1 MVASFCREVGKAF
14 DSLLILESQSR
25 PVCVYPRLELVAVCK
40 MKPVQERPLVEA
52 DRRCPLSRAHRLLEL
67 PYVNLNQFRI
77 EPEPSCCREYQIA
90 SQRLSDPVHR
100 LIERVVCPRAGA
112 FRPEVG
118 LDRIARETLP
128 AAPAD
133 VRPSSLAGPR
143 RAPAQ
148 GAGGREVSTRCMT
161 APCSPCRWP
170 AMQITDTP
178 LCSTR
183 WTSEAVHYDPPQTS
197 HRHRHHCLCR
207 HHS

>member
-40 MKPVQERPLVEA
+40 MNPVQERPLVEA

-77 EPEPSCCREYQIA
+77 EPELSCCREYQIA

-118 LDRIARETLP
+118 LDPIARETLP
-128 AAPAD
+128 TAPAEM
-133 VRPSSLAGPR
+133 RPSFDAASRPCPAPGSGLPGALNMVHDPTMLTTPMARDADQRNAGMFHAVDVSGCSL
-143 RAPAQ
+143 
-148 GAGGREVSTRCMT
+148 
-161 APCSPCRWP
+161 
-170 AMQITDTP
+170 
-178 LCSTR
+178 
-183 WTSEAVHYDPPQTS
+183 
-197 HRHRHHCLCR
+197 
-207 HHS
+207 